1 MEKIIQ
7 EKLYRMMLI
16 CSILISAA
24 AMAVMLYFSAT
35 KTIVIAEE
43 AAPDQIVSG
52 ERHRNAEEN
61 MLHFQEGTE
70 NDGLRIPLPPEVR
83 ADDIIIENR
92 YIERSIHI
100 ILSGRY
106 GSFYKEHPLV
116 SSDARVERGVLSEG
130 NGITRLKLQM
140 AGLYEHQYMFENGE
154 LELDFVRPKE
164 VYDKIVVLDAAHGGI
179 DVGSA
184 GHGIKEKE
192 LALEIVE
199 KTRSLLEE
207 SGIRVYCTRTDDTG
221 VSEGERASF
230 VNELQADMLVSI
242 RVGADETNDKV
253 YGIQTF
259 YNGTY
264 FIPYFGNIELADLLE
279 RSTVSAVRGKA
290 NGLFEADEQD
300 TLLQNVQIPAAAI
313 EVGYLTN
320 DEESELLLIDGYQTK
335 LAEGIAEALRSA
347 FEQKAQK

>member
-1 MEKIIQ
+1 MMQ
-7 EKLYRMMLI
+7 EKLYRTMLI
-16 CSILISAA
+16 CSILLSAA
-24 AMAVMLYFSAT
+24 AMTVMLYFSAT

-43 AAPDQIVSG
+43 AAPGQIAAG
-52 ERHRNAEEN
+52 ERHRNTEEN
-61 MLHFQEGTE
+61 MLCFQEGTE
-70 NDGLRIPLPPEVR
+70 NAGLRIPLPSEVR

-92 YIERSIHI
+92 YIEHSIHI

-106 GSFYKEHPLV
+106 GSFYKERPLI
-116 SSDARVERGVLSEG
+116 SSDARVKQGVLSEE

-140 AGLYEHQYMFENGE
+140 TGLYEHQYMFENGE
-154 LELDFVRPKE
+154 LELSFVRPQE
-164 VYDKIVVLDAAHGGI
+164 LYDKIVVLDAAHGGT
-179 DVGSA
+179 DSGST
-184 GHGIKEKE
+184 GHGVKEKE
-192 LALEIVE
+192 LTLELTE
-199 KTRSLLEE
+199 KIRNLMEG

-221 VSEGERASF
+221 VSAEERTAF
-230 VNELQADMLVSI
+230 VNELHADMLVSV

-259 YNGTY
+259 YNGVY

-279 RSTVSAVRGKA
+279 RSTVSAVGGKA

-300 TLLQNVQIPAAAI
+300 VLLRNVQIPAAAI

-320 DEESELLLIDGYQTK
+320 SEEAGLLSMDEYKIK

-347 FEQKAQK
+347 FERKEQK